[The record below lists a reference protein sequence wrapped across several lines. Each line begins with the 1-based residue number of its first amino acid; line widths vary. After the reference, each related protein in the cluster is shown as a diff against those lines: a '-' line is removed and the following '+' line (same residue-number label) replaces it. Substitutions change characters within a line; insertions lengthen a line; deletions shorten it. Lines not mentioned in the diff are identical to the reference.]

1 MEQNTETIYQFNA
14 DAYLK
19 TIDPELHFYE
29 RVERF
34 IDAEHSEIV
43 WEKISVRKVW
53 VTTGPKNCQIHA
65 EIDSLSLEDFLTK
78 EITPVQYRKFLN
90 YKGEKRRLNMFLDL
104 WKGQVWMRREK
115 ATKHIDL
122 RVSPEFY
129 EVLSKGAKASK
140 KNLSNYCR
148 DILKGKVPKAAL
160 SDEETKLILELVGL
174 RNDIVH
180 FRNALTGY
188 LSGMSKEQRLSLLI
202 EGKSLSWYR
211 ENIVRS
217 LTVLNRFIDNAK

>member
-1 MEQNTETIYQFNA
+1 MEQVTETIYQFNA

-19 TIDPELHFYE
+19 SIDPELHFYE
-29 RVERF
+29 RIEKF
-34 IDAEHSEIV
+34 IDGGHSEMV
-43 WEKISVRKVW
+43 WEKISVGKVW
-53 VTTGPKNCQIHA
+53 ITTGPKNCQIHA
-65 EIDSLSLEDFLTK
+65 DIDSLGLEDVLTK

-90 YKGEKRRLNMFLDL
+90 YKGDKRRLNMFLDL

-115 ATKHIDL
+115 ATKHVDIRVTPDL
-122 RVSPEFY
+122 YNEL
-129 EVLSKGAKASK
+129 EEAAKTCS

-160 SDEETKLILELVGL
+160 SDEEKKLVNELVAI

-180 FRNALTGY
+180 FRNALTGH
-188 LSGMSKEQRLSLLI
+188 LAGMPKQQRLSILI

-217 LTVLNRFIDNAK
+217 LAILNRFVDNIK